1 LCGAYR
7 EVCIAHLCDSKKL
20 KVGLGNRLR
29 EERVERDPI
38 LCEPLNEDIGFFV
51 NLNLRIKSCVPR
63 VLLLLLIYLLLF
75 IFLLSISCVR
85 TSLLSI
91 SLVVL
96 ILLMFV
102 LVAL

>member
-51 NLNLRIKSCVPR
+51 NPNLRIKSCVSR
-63 VLLLLLIYLLLF
+63 VLLYLCSLLLLF
-75 IFLLSISCVR
+75 TFLLSLACGR
-85 TSLLSI
+85 FSLLSYP
-91 SLVVL
+91 LVVL
-96 ILLMFV
+96 ISFLVDLVV
-102 LVAL
+102 L